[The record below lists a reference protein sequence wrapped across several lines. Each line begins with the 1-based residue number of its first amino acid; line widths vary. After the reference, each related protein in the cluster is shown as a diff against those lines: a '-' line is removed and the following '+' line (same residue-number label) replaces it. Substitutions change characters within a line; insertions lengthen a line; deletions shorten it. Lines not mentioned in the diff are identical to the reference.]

1 MSSFDDVLELIDIR
15 TEQNEI
21 GDNIPIKK
29 YKEIFGKRKSIKQS
43 EFYQAQASGFKP
55 EIKFE
60 INSFEY
66 EDETQTRYNNKEYKI
81 IRTYEVSVDKLEII
95 LEGVVNG

>member
-1 MSSFDDVLELIDIR
+1 MSSFDDILELINI
-15 TEQNEI
+15 TYSQNEI
-21 GDNIPIKK
+21 GDNVENKE

-66 EDETQTRYNNKEYKI
+66 DEETYARYNNKEYKI
-81 IRTYEVSVDKLEII
+81 IRTYEINRDKLEIV

>member
-1 MSSFDDVLELIDIR
+1 MSSFDDVLELINI
-15 TEQNEI
+15 TYSQNEI
-21 GDNIPIKK
+21 GDNVESKG

-66 EDETQTRYNNKEYKI
+66 EDETQARYNNKEYKI
-81 IRTYEVSVDKLEII
+81 IRTYEVSADKLEII
-95 LEGVVNG
+95 LEGAVNG